1 MAIFRFGGGCEG
13 IGDYLKYGKKADREY
28 TRDDLD
34 ERVHLAG
41 SLEVTEATIANM
53 TNAPKVERYDHITFA
68 FKEHDITDEML
79 KDINDD
85 IREFLTSAYGEGEID
100 YYAEA
105 HRPKILEY
113 PSLNDEEP
121 IKRGI
126 HIHIVIPKINLV
138 TRERASALEM
148 LNAKYGAKRETWE
161 YVDAFQTA
169 LNHKYGLG
177 DPKDNLRANKA
188 GKAEVINRSKTTKAP
203 NFFQNG
209 IDLRDNILRA
219 VINRNITTEK
229 DFTALLA
236 EYGEVKTSASYH
248 TVKLEGEEKSHR
260 LKDNCFK
267 PDFIALPTAEKRRL
281 LADEGKREYLEAG
294 EPREP
299 TEEQLAMIEEFK
311 NLRSKEI
318 RFISTNSNFYK
329 DHYRHLS
336 TEERM
341 EVLHRL
347 EHGDVMRDNEFI
359 AAPTSTRFNMIDAE
373 QLRANMEAGEK
384 LIQGD
389 RFAIEEAIDF
399 LTRTQSS
406 FSKFDLEKY
415 MLDRVDPSQ
424 DIEYDAAVKNI
435 MSSPYF
441 VVLDEKEIDKEV
453 KGEIVSKTVK
463 ERYTSRKVFDIE
475 QAMIK
480 NLREIK
486 DQPVQSID
494 LTGFD
499 TRSGKYDLN
508 AGQKAALISVCD
520 GKRIAPINGAAG
532 SGKSTLINKIKEAK
546 EADGCKLYGMSLQGK
561 TAVDLQN
568 GTNIISSTIHS
579 FLGKVDSGK
588 IRLDEKSV
596 FVIDEAGQV
605 SSELF
610 GRLLQLSNDYGCQI
624 IPIGDIYQTQ
634 AVGFGSPFEVIT
646 KEVEADSLTEII
658 RQKVKWQNDASVAFS
673 THKMKEG
680 LDAYNEH
687 GNIVFHDE
695 QLDCIDLIAKEI
707 RDNRKAGKT
716 ESSIVITATNKE
728 RIELNRVIRNDLIED
743 GIVHGEQS
751 FIESPIEAKDGSGRI
766 TGMRKVELA
775 EGDQVMF
782 TGKNTYSK
790 EIKNG
795 TVGKVTGVDDKNI
808 SFEVDGRHVSV
819 PREAELKCEL
829 GYAVSVHK
837 SQGVT
842 VDTSMV
848 LMSKNMSANLLYVAM
863 TRHQQDTK
871 LFASRENFK
880 DVDAIIKGLKADQ
893 KDYTGYD
900 TETDLN
906 DDVVDRLLAESDME
920 AVIERDAV
928 KQKQLKAE
936 IDLPRLLTRLQNEI
950 GLDAELY
957 GVVKDGNKIQCGKEQ
972 LDPVKFLTKKLGMD
986 YKTEALPFLQ
996 ETYKEQLQN
1005 VYVERKESPN
1015 VRERQEFAQWFQQ
1028 REANHKD
1035 DLARLAEAARD
1046 EKNAAR
1052 ALDDDI
1058 MVQDIQTRLEAD
1070 RKALEKAH
1078 KKPNRVLFD
1087 EFRATDEQ
1095 KAKRAQAQD
1104 EIKAEDRRNAAPA
1117 TPIAP
1122 KPTKEK
1128 YHEPS
1133 NRIIETTEIP
1143 PAHLR
1148 NRVLDLSSR
1157 DVVLDIGNH
1166 ERPLRE
1172 DVHGRVERG
1181 ETKQDLELQRA
1192 ASSTGS
1198 SSGKGGEGK
1207 RVIEQI
1213 VPVAPAPVP
1222 EKSKAEQML
1231 GDLKQKRDSTS
1242 TDLTQKD
1249 VDKAQAEADEKAKIR
1264 EEETDAERRQRE
1276 EEEEDQ
1282 WEL

>member
-13 IGDYLKYGKKADREY
+13 IGDYLKYGKKAGREY

-34 ERVHLAG
+34 ERVRLSG
-41 SLEVTEATIANM
+41 SLEVTESIIANM
-53 TNAPKVERYDHITFA
+53 TNAPDVERYDHITFA

-169 LNHKYGLG
+169 LNHKYGLE
-177 DPKDNLRANKA
+177 DPKDNLRIKGA
-188 GKAEVINRSKTTKAP
+188 GKAEVINRSKTTKTP
-203 NFFQNG
+203 TFFQSG

-219 VINRNITTEK
+219 VVDRNITTQE

-236 EYGEVKTSASYH
+236 EYGEVKTSASYYS
-248 TVKLEGEEKSHR
+248 VKLEGEEKSHR

-267 PDFIALPTAEKRRL
+267 PDFIALPTEEKRRL
-281 LADEGKREYLEAG
+281 LFDEGKHEYLEAG

-299 TEEQLAMIEEFK
+299 TEEQLSMIEEFK

-373 QLRANMEAGEK
+373 QLRANMESGEK

-406 FSKFDLEKY
+406 FSRFDLEKY
-415 MLDRVDPSQ
+415 MLDRVDLSR
-424 DIEYDAAVKNI
+424 DDEYNMAVKNI

-441 VVLDEKEIDKEV
+441 VVLDEKFTEDKT
-453 KGEIVSKTVK
+453 IK

-480 NLREIK
+480 NMREIK
-486 DQPVQSID
+486 DQPVQAID

-782 TGKNTYSK
+782 TGKNTYDK

-795 TVGKVTGVDDKNI
+795 TIGKVTGVDERNI

-863 TRHQQDTK
+863 TRHQQDVK
-871 LFASRENFK
+871 LFASHEHFK
-880 DVDAIIKGLKADQ
+880 DVDAIAKGLKADQ

-1052 ALDDDI
+1052 ALDDDK

-1070 RKALEKAH
+1070 RKSLEKAH
-1078 KKPNRVLFD
+1078 KTPNRVLFD

-1095 KAKRAQAQD
+1095 KVKRAQASK
-1104 EIKAEDRRNAAPA
+1104 EITTEDRREEAAPA
-1117 TPIAP
+1117 TAT
-1122 KPTKEK
+1122 PTAVKLTPKEK
-1128 YHEPS
+1128 QHEQR
-1133 NRIIETTEIP
+1133 NRNIEAGQIP
-1143 PAHLR
+1143 PPHLR

-1157 DVVLDIGNH
+1157 DVVLNLGRD
-1166 ERPLRE
+1166 ELPLLE
-1172 DVHGRVERG
+1172 DVHGRVVGG
-1181 ETKQDLELQRA
+1181 EAKPDPELQRA
-1192 ASSTGS
+1192 DRRDTSGS
-1198 SSGKGGEGK
+1198 GQKGKGGGK
-1207 RVIEQI
+1207 SIEPKRDDLLDLTQ
-1213 VPVAPAPVP
+1213 PAQETTSAP

-1231 GDLKQKRDSTS
+1231 ADLKAKRDAESK
-1242 TDLTQKD
+1242 DLTQAD
-1249 VDKAQAEADEKAKIR
+1249 VEKAKAAPPIPVH
-1264 EEETDAERRQRE
+1264 RRKKKYE
-1276 EEEEDQ
+1276 NDFDM
-1282 WEL
+1282 